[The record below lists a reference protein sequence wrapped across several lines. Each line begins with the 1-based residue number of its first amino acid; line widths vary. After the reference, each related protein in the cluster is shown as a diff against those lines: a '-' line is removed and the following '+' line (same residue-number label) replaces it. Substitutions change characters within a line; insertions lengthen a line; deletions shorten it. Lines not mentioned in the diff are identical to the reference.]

1 MLRILSFFSFISA
14 SLAQFKPP
22 PALTFSPVPSFN
34 IFTISTNAPVR
45 TIRSTIQNITST
57 LSTAT
62 LSFTSS
68 TSTSTS
74 PTSTSTTQTNDPE
87 NTEEINTNLFFI
99 LIPATLLLLFFVYL
113 CIRKK
118 KRNIN
123 VVNIDLNIEN
133 NIPLHEPVN
142 ESFQEPVNESF
153 QEPVNESLQEP
164 VNESFQE
171 PLRQS
176 SNLSNH
182 VYEEIDYESRY
193 EMPCPQ
199 NVKYENTIQ
208 ESANKENEY
217 GKQVATIV

>member
-1 MLRILSFFSFISA
+1 M
-14 SLAQFKPP
+14 
-22 PALTFSPVPSFN
+22 
-34 IFTISTNAPVR
+34 
-45 TIRSTIQNITST
+45 
-57 LSTAT
+57 
-62 LSFTSS
+62 
-68 TSTSTS
+68 
-74 PTSTSTTQTNDPE
+74 
-87 NTEEINTNLFFI
+87 
-99 LIPATLLLLFFVYL
+99 
-113 CIRKK
+113 CIRKR

-133 NIPLHEPVN
+133 NIPMQEVAQ
-142 ESFQEPVNESF
+142 EYTQEPI
-153 QEPVNESLQEP
+153 QETI
-164 VNESFQE
+164 
-171 PLRQS
+171 RQT